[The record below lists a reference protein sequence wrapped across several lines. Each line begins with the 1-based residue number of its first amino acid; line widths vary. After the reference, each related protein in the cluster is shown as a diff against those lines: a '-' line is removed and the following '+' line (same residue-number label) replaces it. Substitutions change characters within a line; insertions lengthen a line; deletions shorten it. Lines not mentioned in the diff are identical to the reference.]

1 MSGSGTAVPVPRPGR
16 PVTEADPV
24 GAAWADYVA
33 AARQLDGVRR
43 AAATA
48 AGEQARSVQAARE
61 ELTEVRAR
69 LAPQSSRLRELGVA
83 PISLLPT
90 PPELT
95 EAARSMSAGPTA
107 VLTSLQAARRWAD
120 AADDTLAARGL
131 PRIARW
137 PSQPRNLLVYGPLA
151 LVVPLLQLVL
161 FLVTGTGPVTVLALV
176 IGLPMP
182 AVAFMTGWLAV
193 GRLFRP
199 RPTDRVDRTPR
210 FGALVCLVPA
220 VVTAAGIV
228 LAMLAG

>member
-1 MSGSGTAVPVPRPGR
+1 MSETGAAVPAPRPGR
-16 PVTEADPV
+16 PATEADPA
-24 GAAWADYVA
+24 GAAWAEYVA

-69 LAPQSSRLRELGVA
+69 LAPQSSRLREVGVP

-95 EAARSMSAGPTA
+95 EATRSMAAGPAA
-107 VLTSLQAARRWAD
+107 VLTSLKAARRWAD
-120 AADDTLAARGL
+120 AADDALAARGL

-137 PSQPRNLLVYGPLA
+137 PSRPRNLLVYGPLA
-151 LVVPLLQLVL
+151 LVVPLVQLVL
-161 FLVTGTGPVTVLALV
+161 FLATGTGPLSILALV
-176 IGLPMP
+176 VGLPMP